1 MPSTLITGA
10 NRGLGLALTKQYA
23 AQGWRIYAC
32 CRDVDAAS
40 QLNAVA
46 AAAGENVTV
55 HGLDVTAGAS
65 VAALA
70 AAISNTA
77 IDVLLTN
84 AGVYLDKTEGF
95 GESKFD
101 DWEETFRVN
110 TFAPMRLAEAFVE
123 QVARS
128 DRKQIISI
136 SSAMGSQAENT
147 DGGAYAYRASKAAL
161 NAVTRSLAADLKD
174 RGITVAVFHPGW
186 VSTDMGGSTAPVTPA
201 ESAHGIRAVI
211 EGLTAADSG
220 RFLGYDGAE
229 IPW

>member
-46 AAAGENVTV
+46 AAAGKNVTV

-77 IDVLLTN
+77 IDVLLNN